1 MIAWQVIRKGR
12 SCKVQKY
19 VVICEVKAKWKG
31 GINFGKVLTVLLT
44 NGFQL
49 LNLNNTYLKTHRHV
63 LK

>member
-31 GINFGKVLTVLLT
+31 GINFGKVLTVVLT
-44 NGFQL
+44 NCLDFS
-49 LNLNNTYLKTHRHV
+49 Y
-63 LK
+63 